1 MTAAFSFA
9 RTEMPALG
17 PISRLT
23 LIRQIIIFN
32 RASAAISALKPR
44 SQIVPNLMKN
54 SAAPE
59 IVSPISNFLEELY
72 QKCGAEA
79 SGAVATYIPELAK
92 ANPNWFGISIV
103 TANGSVYEVGD
114 TRQEFTIQSISKPFV
129 YGLALEDNG
138 REATLEKV
146 GVEPTGDAF
155 NSISLDPGTGR
166 PRNPM
171 INAGAIAT
179 AGLIAGK
186 TPGSRFK
193 RILEVFS
200 LYAGREL
207 SMDEAVYRSESETG
221 FRNRAIGFMLR
232 NFDKL
237 NGDPLPTTEIY
248 FKQCSISVNCRDLA
262 MMAATLAN
270 RGVNPLT
277 GKQAL
282 RNEYVESVL
291 SVMGTCGMY
300 DYSGEWIYN
309 VGLPAKSGVAGGV
322 LAVLPGQIG
331 IGVFS
336 PRLDAHGNSV
346 RGIKVCQE
354 LSRHL
359 DLHLFNRP
367 VIGKKSTI
375 RVRFTGADFNS
386 SRVRNPEEGHDLRQL
401 AKVIHA
407 YQLQGHL
414 AFATTETVVSDVLAH
429 AESFRF
435 LILDLK
441 RVLSMNE
448 SAGHLLHS
456 LVEKLHEAGKVVLFT
471 HNEHLSLLRR
481 MMKKKFGGRF
491 ELMFNTYNDNDSA
504 LEWCEERL
512 LEHTRHMRAL
522 DYRAKPAEYE
532 LFRALTAA
540 DLAVVEPLLQLKKY
554 KPGQHIIE
562 AGDDA
567 TEIFFLAR
575 GHVSVML
582 PGEEKRRLATF
593 SPGMSFGEMA
603 LLDGAPRSA
612 DIVADTDVECHLL
625 TAKGFALLGE
635 KHPAIKIKMLEKLC
649 LDLTGKIRKANRELS
664 VFE

>member
-1 MTAAFSFA
+1 MKTKSPETAITSPVQEFLQQVYQEFS
-9 RTEMPALG
+9 
-17 PISRLT
+17 
-23 LIRQIIIFN
+23 
-32 RASAAISALKPR
+32 AIKDG
-44 SQIVPNLMKN
+44 
-54 SAAPE
+54 E
-59 IVSPISNFLEELY
+59 
-72 QKCGAEA
+72 
-79 SGAVATYIPELAK
+79 VATYIPELAK
-92 ANPNWFGISIV
+92 ADPDWFGISIV
-103 TANGSVYEVGD
+103 TANGSVYEIGD

-138 REATLEKV
+138 RETTLQRV

-186 TPGSRFK
+186 SPDSRFK
-193 RILEVFS
+193 RILETFS
-200 LYAGREL
+200 LFAGREL
-207 SMDEAVYRSESETG
+207 ALDKAVYRSESDTG
-221 FRNRAIGFMLR
+221 FRNRAIGYMLR

-237 NGDPLPTTEIY
+237 SGDPMPTTEIY

-262 MMAATLAN
+262 TMAATLAN
-270 RGVNPLT
+270 RGINPLT

-282 RNEYVESVL
+282 RGEYIESVL

-336 PRLDAHGNSV
+336 PKLDAHGNSV
-346 RGIKVCQE
+346 RGIRVCQE

-386 SRVRNPEEGHDLRQL
+386 SRVRNPEEGRDLREL
-401 AKVIHA
+401 AKAIQA

-414 AFATTETVVSDVLAH
+414 AFATTETVVSDVLERAKD
-429 AESFRF
+429 FRF

-471 HNEHLSLLRR
+471 HSDHLSLLRR
-481 MMKKKFGGRF
+481 MMKKKLGDRY
-491 ELMFNTYNDNDSA
+491 ELMFATYNDNDSA

-522 DYRAKPAEYE
+522 DYRAKVSEYE
-532 LFRALTAA
+532 LFRAFTAA
-540 DLAVVEPLLQLKKY
+540 DFAVVEPLLQLKKY
-554 KPGQHIIE
+554 KPGQHIIN

-567 TEIFFLAR
+567 GEMFFLAK
-575 GHVSVML
+575 GHVSVLL

-603 LLDGAPRSA
+603 LIDGAPRSA

-625 TAKGFALLGE
+625 PLKDFKALGE
-635 KHPAIKIKMLEKLC
+635 KHPALKIKMLEKLC

>member
-1 MTAAFSFA
+1 
-9 RTEMPALG
+9 
-17 PISRLT
+17 
-23 LIRQIIIFN
+23 
-32 RASAAISALKPR
+32 
-44 SQIVPNLMKN
+44 MKN
-54 SAAPE
+54 KPAETTISSPVQEFLQQVHEEFAAVKE
-59 IVSPISNFLEELY
+59 GN
-72 QKCGAEA
+72 
-79 SGAVATYIPELAK
+79 VATYIPELAK
-92 ANPNWFGISIV
+92 ADPDWFGISIV

-138 REATLEKV
+138 REATLERV

-186 TPGSRFK
+186 NPNSRFK
-193 RILEVFS
+193 RVMETFS
-200 LYAGREL
+200 TFAGREL
-207 SMDEAVYRSESETG
+207 SLDDAVYRSESETG
-221 FRNRAIGFMLR
+221 FRNRAIGYMLR

-237 NGDPLPTTEIY
+237 NGDPMPTAENY

-262 MMAATLAN
+262 IMAATLAN
-270 RGVNPLT
+270 RGINPLT

-282 RNEYVESVL
+282 RGEYIESVL

-346 RGIKVCQE
+346 RGIRVCQE

-375 RVRFTGADFNS
+375 RVRFSGAEFNS
-386 SRVRNPEEGHDLRQL
+386 SRVRNPEESSDLRDL
-401 AKVIHA
+401 AKVIHV

-414 AFATTETVVSDVLAH
+414 AFATTETILSDVLAR
-429 AESFRF
+429 AADFRF
-435 LILDLK
+435 LLLDLK

-456 LVEKLHEAGKVVLFT
+456 LVEKLHEAGKTVIFT
-471 HNEHLSLLRR
+471 HSDHLPLLRR
-481 MMKKKFGGRF
+481 MMKKKLSEKFDEVF
-491 ELMFNTYNDNDSA
+491 STYSDNDSA
-504 LEWCEERL
+504 LEWCEERI
-512 LEHTRHMRAL
+512 LEHTRHMRAI
-522 DYRAKPAEYE
+522 DYRARVSEYE
-532 LFRALTAA
+532 LFRAFTAA
-540 DLAVVEPLLQLKKY
+540 ELAVVEPLLQSRKFKS
-554 KPGQHIIE
+554 GQKIIE
-562 AGDDA
+562 TGDEA
-567 TEIFFLAR
+567 KEMFFLTR
-575 GHVSVML
+575 GHVSVVL
-582 PGEEKRRLATF
+582 PGEERHRLATF

-603 LLDGAPRSA
+603 LIDGAPRSA
-612 DIVADTDVECHLL
+612 DIVADTEVECHLL
-625 TAKGFALLGE
+625 PLKDFKALSE
-635 KHPAIKIKMLEKLC
+635 KNPAIKIKILEKLC

-664 VFE
+664 VLE